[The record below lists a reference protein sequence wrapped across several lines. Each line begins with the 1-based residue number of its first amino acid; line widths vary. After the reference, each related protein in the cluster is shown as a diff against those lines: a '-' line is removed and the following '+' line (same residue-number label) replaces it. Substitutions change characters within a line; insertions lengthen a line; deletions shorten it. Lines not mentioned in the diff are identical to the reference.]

1 MQDAVVLSVTL
12 AFTFFILMGW
22 VAAFITTATEV
33 VYLCYVRD
41 LDNRAVTRA
50 AVHDV
55 LKEVPEATGAVIVQ
69 PDDNVVRFPT
79 LCIFH

>member
-1 MQDAVVLSVTL
+1 M
-12 AFTFFILMGW
+12 
-22 VAAFITTATEV
+22 
-33 VYLCYVRD
+33 RD